1 MLCKSEGSASV
12 VVYLLTANVGCRNGH
27 IRPLF
32 QPTEQISRSISS
44 QNLGPTYSNAELSA
58 EAHLLIAAGS
68 DITSTTLSGLFFYL
82 TPLPESLQETHHGNP
97 KHLRILDSIRAG
109 TTLSSCQYLRARID
123 ESLRMSP
130 AGASEQ
136 LREVLPGGFEVS
148 GNYLPA
154 GTLVGTAGWA
164 IMHHEDAFPDPFVF
178 RPERW
183 IVDEKN
189 GVTADEVDR
198 AKLALNPFS
207 AGTDNC
213 VGQKL
218 AMLELLITVGRVLY
232 RMDVRALPGNRT
244 GEERL
249 I

>member
-1 MLCKSEGSASV
+1 
-12 VVYLLTANVGCRNGH
+12 
-27 IRPLF
+27 
-32 QPTEQISRSISS
+32 
-44 QNLGPTYSNAELSA
+44 
-58 EAHLLIAAGS
+58 
-68 DITSTTLSGLFFYL
+68 
-82 TPLPESLQETHHGNP
+82 
-97 KHLRILDSIRAG
+97 
-109 TTLSSCQYLRARID
+109 
-123 ESLRMSP
+123 
-130 AGASEQ
+130 
-136 LREVLPGGFEVS
+136 
-148 GNYLPA
+148 LPA
-154 GTLVGTAGWA
+154 ATLVGTAGWA

-189 GVTADEVDR
+189 GVTPEEVDR

-207 AGTDNC
+207 AGPDNC

-218 AMLELLITVGRVLY
+218 AMLELLIAFGRVLY